1 MFGRKE
7 LEKSYSEL
15 SVVALTGSGPC
26 TPWFGGY
33 GVRLIGRGE
42 RTWGM
47 TSGLMP
53 VTAGCRLAR
62 RLDARFGPDRFPAR
76 IRAPEPAL
84 AHSSGAAE

>member
-1 MFGRKE
+1 
-7 LEKSYSEL
+7 
-15 SVVALTGSGPC
+15 VHAVARQL
-26 TPWFGGY
+26 
-33 GVRLIGRGE
+33 RRALNRA
-42 RTWGM
+42 RRANLKM